1 MEPNCVFCRIVAHEE
16 PATYRYEDDDV
27 VVFDN
32 LLDWTRVM
40 MLAVPREHKSQ
51 TDLWSDLGAVGRVA
65 MEMGREHAPEGFR
78 IISNFGYYGLQ
89 SQAHGHLHILSET
102 ESILEPRGEKAQS
115 VVDVVRDPTRE
126 LSRTEHAIV
135 YDERH
140 LVREAPMTAL
150 AVPAQG
156 EPTQA
161 ELWADIGP
169 FGADLADVGW
179 EASAQG
185 FRLLSNFPAEAALP
199 GGEKGH
205 VHILAG
211 APLGHYA

>member
-1 MEPNCVFCRIVAHEE
+1 MDPNCVFCRIVAHEE

-32 LLDWTRVM
+32 VLDWTRVM
-40 MLAVPREHKSQ
+40 MLAVPREHKQQ

-78 IISNFGYYGLQ
+78 IISNFGTYGLQ

-102 ESILEPRGEKAQS
+102 ESILEPREKPTRS
-115 VVDVVRDPTRE
+115 IVDVVRAPERE
-126 LSRTEHAIV
+126 LSRTEHAVV

-150 AVPAQG
+150 AVPSQG
-156 EPTQA
+156 APSQV
-161 ELWADIGP
+161 ELWANMGP
-169 FGADLADVGW
+169 FGADLTDVGW

-185 FRLLSNFPAEAALP
+185 FRLLSNFPAEATLP
-199 GGEKGH
+199 GGEQGH
-205 VHILAG
+205 VHVLAG